1 VNKNIS
7 YRNPPKQVPKKG
19 LTMGTFGVLAVG
31 LGGGARGMVVVVVVV
46 VVVDVMVLFETKGG
60 RGGACVQDLQEG

>member
-1 VNKNIS
+1 MVEGE
-7 YRNPPKQVPKKG
+7 VEV
-19 LTMGTFGVLAVG
+19 MGVDVMVLFGRG
-31 LGGGARGMVVVVVVV
+31 RWGGSVRRRGARGMVVVVVV